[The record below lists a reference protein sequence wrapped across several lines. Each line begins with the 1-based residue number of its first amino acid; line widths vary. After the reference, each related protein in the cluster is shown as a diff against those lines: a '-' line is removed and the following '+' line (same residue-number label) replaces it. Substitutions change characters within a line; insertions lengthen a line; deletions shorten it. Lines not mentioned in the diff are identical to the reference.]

1 MDSDLQIRKIADKCL
16 TDSLLNCFFTE
27 MLAY

>member
-1 MDSDLQIRKIADKCL
+1 MDSDLQMRKMSDKCL
-16 TDSLLNCFFTE
+16 IDSLLNCFFTE